1 MKFVEMKILKSLN
14 LMNHSSDNYGQV
26 VNLARMMLSESDTTN
41 YSVYDNCR
49 EALIYREN
57 NSKMPQEV
65 DIYPNPTDGN
75 LTVDLPISW
84 ESGTMEIYGISGILV
99 KKVFIEKKNKIDIQ
113 LKLNYGTYFIKLN
126 SIDGEFSVKK
136 FVVIK

>member
-14 LMNHSSDNYGQV
+14 LMNHSSDNYGEV
-26 VNLARMMLSESDTTN
+26 VNLSRMMLSESDTTN
-41 YSVYDNCR
+41 YNAYDNCR
-49 EALIYREN
+49 EALIYRGKN
-57 NSKMPQEV
+57 IATSQEGEV
-65 DIYPNPTDGN
+65 YPNPSEGN
-75 LTVDLPISW
+75 LTVDFPSSW
-84 ESGTMEIYGISGILV
+84 DSGSMEIYDISGILL

-113 LKLNYGTYFIKLN
+113 LNLNNGTYFIKLN